1 MAVANGR
8 CRWWCLSRTGIRRTQ
23 EHPGLE
29 QGDFNGRQR
38 VIGRHETAGI
48 MAQDCADEGA
58 FSKIL
63 RHHGGSVISALFPT
77 RAGIEDETAII
88 LTFLLRM
95 AFETPMLENRE
106 DLGAE
111 KSRRFICRGRRLVRR
126 GVRQANQGRKPQPAS
141 IHSGKIPRFS
151 NRAARILRKERRPL
165 PDPRQIHNEARK
177 PRTA

>member
-8 CRWWCLSRTGIRRTQ
+8 CRGWCLSRTGIRRTQ
-23 EHPGLE
+23 EHPSLE

-38 VIGRHETAGI
+38 VIGRHEAAGI
-48 MAQDCADEGA
+48 MAQDRADEGA

-63 RHHGGSVISALFPT
+63 RHHGGSVIAAFFPPA
-77 RAGIEDETAII
+77 AGVEDEPAII
-88 LTFLLRM
+88 LALRLRM

-111 KSRRFICRGRRLVRR
+111 KPRWFISDRHRVARR
-126 GVRQANQGRKPQPAS
+126 GIREANQGREPQPAS

-177 PRTA
+177 PRAA

>member
-8 CRWWCLSRTGIRRTQ
+8 CRGWCLSRTGIRRTQ
-23 EHPGLE
+23 EHPSLE

-38 VIGRHETAGI
+38 VIGRHEAAGI
-48 MAQDCADEGA
+48 MAQDRADEGA

-63 RHHGGSVISALFPT
+63 RHHGGSVIAAFFPPA
-77 RAGIEDETAII
+77 AGVEDEPAII
-88 LTFLLRM
+88 LALRLRM

-111 KSRRFICRGRRLVRR
+111 KPRWFIRDRHRVARR
-126 GVRQANQGRKPQPAS
+126 GIREANQGREPQPAS
-141 IHSGKIPRFS
+141 IHSVKIPRFS

-177 PRTA
+177 PRAA